1 MRNKGFTIIE
11 MMVSLAVLSI
21 VIALTVY
28 VFTYQSSLGVY
39 KIQATTA
46 QQAVETALVVI
57 RNDLLQAGGWAL
69 PTANNQEKKLFIKYN
84 GFVNLE
90 APSAEGCT
98 QLRSVFCP
106 RCEYLQICGDDCLN
120 CGCADCGEAWTKVD
134 SSNSFTMDRFPKY
147 LTGGTDWKS
156 IFLGVLSLNKDCKT
170 LEDATESSTVTS
182 IDPLKPP
189 GMQTLKFYISGT
201 GFNVE
206 SYASPAIVYQC
217 KENELLRNGTKI
229 LGTKILGGDILVKS
243 LTLEEKIDEN
253 KYWSVSL
260 TYMWKTRLIAS
271 KSGPIDEK
279 TDYVE
284 ITQKIYV
291 GIPSSYIL
299 RIEG

>member
-11 MMVSLAVLSI
+11 MMVSLVVLLI

-46 QQAVETALVVI
+46 QQAVETTLVVI
-57 RNDLLQAGGWAL
+57 RNDLLQAGGWVKKSEDA
-69 PTANNQEKKLFIKYN
+69 TKLFIKYN
-84 GFVNLE
+84 GFLILE
-90 APSAEGCT
+90 APSVESCT

-106 RCEYLQICGDDCLN
+106 SCEYRPSSSECIDCGD
-120 CGCADCGEAWTKVD
+120 AWTKVD

-156 IFLGVLSLNKDCKT
+156 IFLGALSLNKDCKT
-170 LEDATESSTVTS
+170 LEGATESSTVTS
-182 IDPLKPP
+182 INPLKPP

-201 GFNVE
+201 GFNKD

-217 KENELLRNGTKI
+217 KDNELLRNGKKI

-260 TYMWKTRLIAS
+260 TYMWRTRLIAS

-284 ITQKIYV
+284 ITQEIYV
-291 GIPSSYIL
+291 GIPSNYIL